1 MSSSLGMEILSLFS
15 QTRIQ
20 PGLVWSVL
28 HVGDDPDIAHEYL
41 ALLPLVVHVDANQSG
56 QSGQMPSPHDGAPF
70 SNSFL
75 HVEQSEGQHDQQ
87 VVLTAV

>member
-1 MSSSLGMEILSLFS
+1 MSSSLGIEMLSLFS
-15 QTRIQ
+15 QTRSQ
-20 PGLVWSVL
+20 PGLVGSDL
-28 HVGDDPDIAHEYL
+28 HVGDDPDIAQEYF
-41 ALLPLVVHVDANQSG
+41 ALLPLVVHADANQSG
-56 QSGQMPSPHDGAPF
+56 QSGHIPSPHEGAPF